1 MTQEVP
7 EGIARII
14 ARILLNAL
22 NAATVAARGDEGAQ
36 AFVTE
41 LRDELKPDL
50 DWIMR
55 YGVFFTEDRIDEPE
69 NEDPT
74 QDW

>member
-1 MTQEVP
+1 MSNQTP

-22 NAATVAARGDEGAQ
+22 NAATVAAHGDESAQ

-50 DWIMR
+50 DWMMR
-55 YGVFFTEDRIDEPE
+55 YGCFFTPDREDEPE
-69 NEDPT
+69 TEDPT